1 MQKIRRKIAFLFG
14 PHKEA
19 VIPKPPRAGAGSQG
33 QGPCLSPVGFT
44 ATSSRR
50 EYCRRALRR
59 AAPACSSFSL
69 SFDASVFVIESTRRR
84 VAVEATL
91 ENRGE
96 NAYSTVLNI
105 SFSRNLQFA
114 SLIPK
119 VRHRGCMGSPCPA
132 GEPKISLPLV
142 NLACVRA
149 WLLSIRGLFILET
162 QKRFHLPSLN

>member
-1 MQKIRRKIAFLFG
+1 M
-14 PHKEA
+14 
-19 VIPKPPRAGAGSQG
+19 IPKAPQGRGRVGARVPWDSRPP
-33 QGPCLSPVGFT
+33 
-44 ATSSRR
+44 SSRR

-59 AAPACSSFSL
+59 AAPACSTFSL

-119 VRHRGCMGSPCPA
+119 VRRRGCAGSPKP
-132 GEPKISLPLV
+132 EPQTSLPLV
-142 NLACVRA
+142 NLACLRA

-162 QKRFHLPSLN
+162 QKRFRLPSLK